1 MLFVNAEGFYSGGS
15 ELSLEGTWI
24 KMDDADLKTSLG
36 GQSPR
41 QRDQLPLGPAVTEVT
56 NEKSEAAWGRGGHE
70 SEL

>member
-1 MLFVNAEGFYSGGS
+1 MLFVNAEGFYPGGS

-41 QRDQLPLGPAVTEVT
+41 QRDQLPLGPAVT
-56 NEKSEAAWGRGGHE
+56 
-70 SEL
+70 